1 MLKINSQKLERSPS
15 NSIKKLHRKKVSLEF
30 LSKKLKLRAKV
41 SRGRIEIIINSKA
54 INDYDH

>member
-41 SRGRIEIIINSKA
+41 SRGRIEIIINAKA
-54 INDYDH
+54 IND